1 MSALKLS
8 FIIEAIDRATAPIRA
23 INRMLESTT
32 GPISRINKS
41 WGNLSGQVRGIA
53 TNFTLMT
60 GAAAGAFYPLHQV
73 IGEGSRIHNFSK
85 MLSIGTTEFQRLAY
99 AITQDG
105 GSIEDGAHAL
115 TFFQQN
121 AVHAATGNQEM
132 AEWFRRAGMSVEF
145 LRANVNKAG
154 GVQIMLEKFAD
165 GMKGLA
171 GPFQLDLSRSVL
183 GKSGPRLLQTL
194 ANGAK
199 GLKAAGDEAASL
211 GIIIDPADIVKM
223 NQAGISMQKI
233 WRVLNSLTAVIAT
246 AAIPLI
252 EKVTE
257 AVIEWGKA
265 NRGLTLE
272 RWTRIFSQLEEGL
285 PKIIRA
291 VVQLAAVLGAVFGFL
306 NTFAEFLGGWDKII
320 IGLVGVKFLMLIG
333 AVVQLGAAVLGVV
346 PAIVA
351 FGVAFAAPIAAVLA
365 LAAAA
370 YLIYRNWKPI
380 SEFFTDLWAG
390 IKSAFGAAIEWISAK
405 ISALTGLVA
414 NAIVQLNALQPEWM
428 KRFTLPGAALNALAG
443 AVAPAVAPQTVPG
456 GTAAAQAGRAQQA
469 NIGGTLK
476 IEIDQKG
483 RARVTELRSENRD
496 ALDFE
501 VYLGPLILSP

>member
-105 GSIEDGAHAL
+105 GSIEDAANAL

-171 GPFQLDLSRSVL
+171 GPFQLDLSRSGL

-223 NQAGISMQKI
+223 NQAGNSMQKI
-233 WRVLNSLTAVIAT
+233 WRVLSSLTAVIAT

-272 RWTRIFSQLEEGL
+272 RWTRLFSQLEEGL

-291 VVQLAAVLGAVFGFL
+291 VVQLAAVLGSIFGVL

-320 IGLVGVKFLMLIG
+320 IGLVGVKFVMLIG
-333 AVVQLGAAVLGVV
+333 ALAQVGLAPAAVVPFIVAMGVAMLASPITWFVAAISGAA
-346 PAIVA
+346 
-351 FGVAFAAPIAAVLA
+351 F
-365 LAAAA
+365 
-370 YLIYRNWKPI
+370 LIYKYWEPI
-380 SEFFTDLWAG
+380 SKFFTELWNKITKVTTSLNNFNFARFTPAG
-390 IKSAFGAAIEWISAK
+390 IV
-405 ISALTGLVA
+405 T
-414 NAIVQLNALQPEWM
+414 NAVTSVM
-428 KRFTLPGAALNALAG
+428 GPGAAGKDL
-443 AVAPAVAPQTVPG
+443 
-456 GTAAAQAGRAQQA
+456 
-469 NIGGTLK
+469 GGTLK

-483 RARVTELRSENRD
+483 RASVTELTRNSD

-501 VYLGPLILSP
+501 AYLGLLILSP

>member
-105 GSIEDGAHAL
+105 GSIEDAANAL

-183 GKSGPRLLQTL
+183 GRSGPRLLQTL

-223 NQAGISMQKI
+223 NQAGNSMQKI
-233 WRVLNSLTAVIAT
+233 WRVLSSLTAVIAT

-272 RWTRIFSQLEEGL
+272 RWTRLFSQLEEGL

-291 VVQLAAVLGAVFGFL
+291 VVQLAAVLGSIFGVL

-320 IGLVGVKFLMLIG
+320 IGLVGVKFVMLIG
-333 AVVQLGAAVLGVV
+333 ALAQVG
-346 PAIVA
+346 
-351 FGVAFAAPIAAVLA
+351 LA
-365 LAAAA
+365 LAAVVPFIVAMGVAMLASPITWFVAA
-370 YLIYRNWKPI
+370 IIGAAFLIYKYWEPI
-380 SEFFTDLWAG
+380 SKFFTELWNKITKVTTSLNNFNFARFTPAG
-390 IKSAFGAAIEWISAK
+390 IV
-405 ISALTGLVA
+405 T
-414 NAIVQLNALQPEWM
+414 NAVTSVM
-428 KRFTLPGAALNALAG
+428 GPGAAGKDL
-443 AVAPAVAPQTVPG
+443 
-456 GTAAAQAGRAQQA
+456 
-469 NIGGTLK
+469 GGTLK

-483 RARVTELRSENRD
+483 RASVTELTRNSD

-501 VYLGPLILSP
+501 AYLGLLILSP

>member
-1 MSALKLS
+1 
-8 FIIEAIDRATAPIRA
+8 
-23 INRMLESTT
+23 MLESTT

-105 GSIEDGAHAL
+105 GSIEDAANAL

-183 GKSGPRLLQTL
+183 GRSGPRLLQTL

-223 NQAGISMQKI
+223 NQAGNSMQKI
-233 WRVLNSLTAVIAT
+233 WRVLSSLTAVIAT

-272 RWTRIFSQLEEGL
+272 RWTRLFSQLEEGL

-291 VVQLAAVLGAVFGFL
+291 VVQLAAVLGSIFGVL

-320 IGLVGVKFLMLIG
+320 IGLVGVKFVMLIG
-333 AVVQLGAAVLGVV
+333 ALAQVG
-346 PAIVA
+346 
-351 FGVAFAAPIAAVLA
+351 LA
-365 LAAAA
+365 LAAVVPFIVAMGVAMLASPITWFVAA
-370 YLIYRNWKPI
+370 IIGAAFLIYKYWEPI
-380 SEFFTDLWAG
+380 SKFFTELWNKITKVTTSLNNFNFARFTPAG
-390 IKSAFGAAIEWISAK
+390 IV
-405 ISALTGLVA
+405 T
-414 NAIVQLNALQPEWM
+414 NAVTSVM
-428 KRFTLPGAALNALAG
+428 GPGAAGKDL
-443 AVAPAVAPQTVPG
+443 
-456 GTAAAQAGRAQQA
+456 
-469 NIGGTLK
+469 GGTLK

-483 RARVTELRSENRD
+483 RASVTELTRNSD

-501 VYLGPLILSP
+501 AYLGLLILSP